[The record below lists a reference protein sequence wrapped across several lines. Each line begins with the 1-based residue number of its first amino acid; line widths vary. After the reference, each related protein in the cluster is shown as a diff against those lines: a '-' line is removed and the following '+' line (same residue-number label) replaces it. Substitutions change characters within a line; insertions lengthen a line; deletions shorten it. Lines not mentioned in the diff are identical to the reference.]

1 MESIGNVEAHL
12 ESMGRIEA
20 DLEGWQRKTME
31 CLAAREA
38 AEVRVNPPPFLFSSH
53 LMFTWQCRRTE

>member
-31 CLAAREA
+31 CLAAKEA
-38 AEVRVNPPPFLFSSH
+38 AEVRVSPPPPILSSH
-53 LMFTWQCRRTE
+53 QMLTWECRRTE